1 MVPNRSVPNWL
12 VPNRLVP
19 NRLVPNRLVPI
30 NWAPIGW
37 SQSIGPQ
44 LVGPQSIGPGLIGP
58 SGQTVPNQFSP
69 HRQMVT
75 KISVPMD
82 KIIWSPWTY
91 GLWRDCKKETHI
103 LKQFSFIN
111 FEVGP
116 PTLIV
121 SSELQPRLINSFAW
135 PKDSNNSNQVFTFS
149 NLSLLM
155 NKTKTLAQPSK
166 SIRVNVSWIE
176 HNLTRI
182 EKLRNSKRWPSWA
195 IVSVF
200 VLRLKHSKLN
210 RLGSSLWWWHTCSL
224 RWC

>member
-1 MVPNRSVPNWL
+1 MVAKTRPPASCVSLIFFCGISYSYSMLDQKHSILRFKPLADLKFATNFKTLRRQAREGRQRTANILIFNNLENWYNL
-12 VPNRLVP
+12 TASCP
-19 NRLVPNRLVPI
+19 
-30 NWAPIGW
+30 
-37 SQSIGPQ
+37 
-44 LVGPQSIGPGLIGP
+44 
-58 SGQTVPNQFSP
+58 
-69 HRQMVT
+69 
-75 KISVPMD
+75 
-82 KIIWSPWTY
+82 PWTY